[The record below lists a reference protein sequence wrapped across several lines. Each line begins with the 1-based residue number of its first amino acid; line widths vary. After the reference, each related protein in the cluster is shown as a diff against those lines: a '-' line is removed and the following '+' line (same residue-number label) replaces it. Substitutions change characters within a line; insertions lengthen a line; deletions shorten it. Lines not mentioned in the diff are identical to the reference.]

1 MGKTVFS
8 FKYRELDL
16 EEWKEGELED
26 SDLNHIHGTAKKASK
41 RGFEQFKYLIRI
53 NSAIQAKHGSNINK
67 NMVKELNKK
76 TERQLTEESGLIDD
90 LKGKSNLEF
99 VGAELSRFSGKQSL
113 IISKNKLYIIMQLSS
128 HESLRNKEDKI
139 TSKLPA
145 SAEIEKIDVT
155 LGNPY
160 YVLSVQNKES
170 NTSKLFQIYQDIE
183 ENVSI
188 AGEGI

>member
-1 MGKTVFS
+1 
-8 FKYRELDL
+8 
-16 EEWKEGELED
+16 
-26 SDLNHIHGTAKKASK
+26 
-41 RGFEQFKYLIRI
+41 
-53 NSAIQAKHGSNINK
+53 
-67 NMVKELNKK
+67 MVKELNKK